1 MKWRIIVKKITNSHF
16 QNFKE
21 AVNICCG
28 MESSSESFLSDV
40 SSASISKNGE
50 LPFYSEDFLTSFINM
65 ETIKLDDISKYR
77 KQMLGLPDRSWFN
90 ELPAVDAVCIDKD
103 NEWFFIEFKDAKID
117 NEIKSIKNKMLSSL
131 WFCFYMLSKSN
142 KGNEILYDDVL
153 KFSREHITYIVVA
166 KHDKNTVEAVRINE
180 EENKGCHYCPHKLIE
195 CINYYFKDIY
205 MLTEYE
211 FRNFILQFKA

>member
-28 MESSSESFLSDV
+28 LESSSESFLSDV

-77 KQMLGLPDRSWFN
+77 KQMLGLPDRS
-90 ELPAVDAVCIDKD
+90 
-103 NEWFFIEFKDAKID
+103 
-117 NEIKSIKNKMLSSL
+117 
-131 WFCFYMLSKSN
+131 
-142 KGNEILYDDVL
+142 
-153 KFSREHITYIVVA
+153 
-166 KHDKNTVEAVRINE
+166 
-180 EENKGCHYCPHKLIE
+180 
-195 CINYYFKDIY
+195 
-205 MLTEYE
+205 
-211 FRNFILQFKA
+211 